1 MDKFRLLEASDIEVK
16 VKQVKKNGA
25 VLLLY
30 KTART
35 DMDILDETVGSEN
48 WTNDYREIKGN
59 LYCGIAIREGDAWT
73 WKWDCGI
80 ESREDGEGNEKK
92 GEASDAFK
100 RAGFRW
106 GIGREL
112 YTAPFIWVPSEKM
125 NILESNGKFRT
136 FDTFS
141 VEKIA
146 YGDNRRIS
154 GLSILNNR
162 TGKRGVCMGY
172 ELINEIGAKSALLD
186 KAIGQLGARGR
197 AYAQAERDYRV
208 ALRKA
213 VLEARAEGT
222 PVTIISDIC
231 RGDAEIARLRLER
244 DIAQT
249 VYESAREAIQG
260 YKLQIRILDAQLERE
275 WGRASRD

>member
-1 MDKFRLLEASDIEVK
+1 MDRFRLLTAADIEVK

-35 DMDILDETVGSEN
+35 DMDILDETVGPEN

-59 LYCGIAIREGDAWT
+59 LYCGIAIRDGNTWT

-80 ESREDGEGNEKK
+80 ESREDDEGNQKK

-112 YTAPFIWVPSEKM
+112 YTAPFIWVPAEKM
-125 NILESNGKFRT
+125 NIQENNDRCKT
-136 FDTFS
+136 YDTFV

-146 YGDNRRIS
+146 FDENRRIS
-154 GLSILNNR
+154 GLSIWN
-162 TGKRGVCMGY
+162 TKIGKRAFVWTM
-172 ELINEIGAKSALLD
+172 
-186 KAIGQLGARGR
+186 
-197 AYAQAERDYRV
+197 
-208 ALRKA
+208 
-213 VLEARAEGT
+213 T
-222 PVTIISDIC
+222 
-231 RGDAEIARLRLER
+231 
-244 DIAQT
+244 
-249 VYESAREAIQG
+249 
-260 YKLQIRILDAQLERE
+260 
-275 WGRASRD
+275 

>member
-1 MDKFRLLEASDIEVK
+1 
-16 VKQVKKNGA
+16 
-25 VLLLY
+25 
-30 KTART
+30 
-35 DMDILDETVGSEN
+35 
-48 WTNDYREIKGN
+48 
-59 LYCGIAIREGDAWT
+59 
-73 WKWDCGI
+73 
-80 ESREDGEGNEKK
+80 
-92 GEASDAFK
+92 
-100 RAGFRW
+100 
-106 GIGREL
+106 
-112 YTAPFIWVPSEKM
+112 
-125 NILESNGKFRT
+125 
-136 FDTFS
+136 
-141 VEKIA
+141 
-146 YGDNRRIS
+146 
-154 GLSILNNR
+154 
-162 TGKRGVCMGY
+162 MGY

-213 VLEARAEGT
+213 VLAARAEGT
-222 PVTIISDIC
+222 PLTIISDIC

>member
-1 MDKFRLLEASDIEVK
+1 MEKFRLLDASDIEVK
-16 VKQVKKNGA
+16 VKQVKENGA

-35 DMDILDETVGSEN
+35 DMDILDETVGPEN

-59 LYCGIAIREGDAWT
+59 LYCGIAIREGDTWT

-80 ESREDGEGNEKK
+80 ESREDEEGNQKK

-112 YTAPFIWVPSEKM
+112 YTAPFIWIPSDKM
-125 NILESNGKFRT
+125 NIRAANGKCKT

-146 YGDNRRIS
+146 YDEARRIS
-154 GLSILNNR
+154 RLSIRNNK
-162 TGKRGVCMGY
+162 TGKRAFVW
-172 ELINEIGAKSALLD
+172 
-186 KAIGQLGARGR
+186 
-197 AYAQAERDYRV
+197 
-208 ALRKA
+208 
-213 VLEARAEGT
+213 T
-222 PVTIISDIC
+222 T
-231 RGDAEIARLRLER
+231 
-244 DIAQT
+244 T
-249 VYESAREAIQG
+249 
-260 YKLQIRILDAQLERE
+260 
-275 WGRASRD
+275 